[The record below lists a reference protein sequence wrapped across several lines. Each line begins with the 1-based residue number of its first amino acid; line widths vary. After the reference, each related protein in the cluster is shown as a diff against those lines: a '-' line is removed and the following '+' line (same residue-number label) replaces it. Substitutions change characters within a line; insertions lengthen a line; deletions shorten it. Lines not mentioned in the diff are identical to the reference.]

1 MQIRKPAVAGQ
12 FYPEDRETCL
22 AEIRQCLPAEVP
34 GEGLPVPLVGGL
46 VPHAGWTFSG
56 PLAVLVFAA
65 VKRRRG
71 TVGTFVI
78 CGAAHGYFGSQP
90 AVDGSDAWET
100 PLGTTQIDASLRQV
114 LLDSG
119 AVVADSSAHRHE
131 HSIEVQVPFLQHL
144 FPDARIVPII
154 VPASESALGL
164 GQALADASLVPSG
177 LEGGTSS
184 NPQTA
189 NRKPQ
194 SPVFIGST
202 DLTHYGPRYGFTPMG
217 IGSEAL
223 HWASEVNDR
232 QFIDLALSL
241 EPRRLLA
248 NALENG
254 NACGPGAA
262 AAVVAAARQLGA
274 KKGILL
280 AHTNSNEVML
290 REMGTS
296 SRDSVGYA
304 AIVF

>member
-1 MQIRKPAVAGQ
+1 VSAG
-12 FYPEDRETCL
+12 L
-22 AEIRQCLPAEVP
+22 VP
-34 GEGLPVPLVGGL
+34 GRACLSPDRRP

-56 PLAVLVFAA
+56 ALVALVFAA
-65 VKRRRG
+65 IKRRRG

-100 PLGTTQIDASLRQV
+100 PLGTTKIDDSFRQV
-114 LLDSG
+114 LLDRG
-119 AVVADSSAHRHE
+119 AVVADSSVHRHE
-131 HSIEVQVPFLQHL
+131 HSIEVQVPFIQHL

-164 GQALADASLVPSG
+164 GKALADVSLAHSG
-177 LEGGTSS
+177 LEPGKSS
-184 NPQTA
+184 NP
-189 NRKPQ
+189 P
-194 SPVFIGST
+194 SLVFIGST

-223 HWASEVNDR
+223 HWATEVNDR
-232 QFIDLALSL
+232 QFIDLALDL
-241 EPRRLLA
+241 EPQRLLA

-262 AAVVAAARQLGA
+262 AAILAAARQLGA

>member
-22 AEIRQCLPAEVP
+22 AEIRECLPAQVP
-34 GEGLPVPLVGGL
+34 GEGLPEPLVGGL

-56 PLAVLVFAA
+56 ALAALVFAA
-65 VKRRRG
+65 IKRRRG

-100 PLGTTQIDASLRQV
+100 PLGTTEIDAALRQV

-119 AVVADSSAHRHE
+119 AVLADSSAHRHE
-131 HSIEVQVPFLQHL
+131 HSIEVQVPFIQHL
-144 FPDARIVPII
+144 FPDARIVPIL
-154 VPASESALGL
+154 VPPSESALGL
-164 GQALADASLVPSG
+164 GKVLADACAPAGRVTGSKAPGPPSLVC
-177 LEGGTSS
+177 
-184 NPQTA
+184 
-189 NRKPQ
+189 
-194 SPVFIGST
+194 IGST

-223 HWASEVNDR
+223 HWATEVNDR

-241 EPRRLLA
+241 EPQRLLA

-262 AAVVAAARQLGA
+262 AAVLAAARQLGA

>member
-22 AEIRQCLPAEVP
+22 AEIRACLPSQVP
-34 GEGLPVPLVGGL
+34 VEGLPEPLAGGI
-46 VPHAGWTFSG
+46 VPHAGWAFSG
-56 PLAVLVFAA
+56 ALAALVFSA

-71 TVGTFVI
+71 TVGTFVVF
-78 CGAAHGYFGSQP
+78 GAAHGYFGAKP
-90 AVDGSDAWET
+90 AVDGSDAWDT
-100 PLGTTQIDASLRQV
+100 PLGRTHLDESLREA
-114 LLDSG
+114 LHDG
-119 AVVADSSAHRHE
+119 GTAVIDSSAHRHE
-131 HSIEVQVPFLQHL
+131 HSIEVQVPFIQHL
-144 FPDARIVPII
+144 FPDARILPIV
-154 VPASESALGL
+154 VPAHDSAIDLGD
-164 GQALADASLVPSG
+164 ALAERVRTSG
-177 LEGGTSS
+177 ATVVS
-184 NPQTA
+184 
-189 NRKPQ
+189 
-194 SPVFIGST
+194 IGST

-217 IGSEAL
+217 VGSEAL

-241 EPRRLLA
+241 EPERLLA

-262 AAVVAAARQLGA
+262 AAAISMAKRLGA
-274 KKGILL
+274 QRGVLL

-290 REMGTS
+290 REMGNA

>member
-164 GQALADASLVPSG
+164 GQALADASLAPSG

>member
-1 MQIRKPAVAGQ
+1 MQIRRPVVAGQ
-12 FYPEDRETCL
+12 FYPEERETCL
-22 AEIRQCLPAEVP
+22 AEIRACLPAQVP
-34 GEGLPVPLVGGL
+34 GEGLPEPLVAGL

-56 PLAVLVFAA
+56 ALAALVFAT
-65 VKRRRG
+65 VKRQRG

-78 CGAAHGYFGSQP
+78 CGAAHGYFGPQP
-90 AVDGSDAWET
+90 AIDGSDAWET
-100 PLGTTQIDASLRQV
+100 PLGTTDIDDSLRQA

-119 AVVADSSAHRHE
+119 AAVLDSSAHRHE
-131 HSIEVQVPFLQHL
+131 HSIEVQLPFIQHL

-154 VPASESALGL
+154 VPAHESALGL
-164 GQALADASLVPSG
+164 GRALADACAKESRVMAGQASHPPSLVC
-177 LEGGTSS
+177 
-184 NPQTA
+184 
-189 NRKPQ
+189 
-194 SPVFIGST
+194 IGST

-223 HWASEVNDR
+223 HWANEVNDR

-241 EPRRLLA
+241 EPQRLLA

-274 KKGILL
+274 RKGVLL

-290 REMGTS
+290 REMGTA

-304 AIVF
+304 AIIF